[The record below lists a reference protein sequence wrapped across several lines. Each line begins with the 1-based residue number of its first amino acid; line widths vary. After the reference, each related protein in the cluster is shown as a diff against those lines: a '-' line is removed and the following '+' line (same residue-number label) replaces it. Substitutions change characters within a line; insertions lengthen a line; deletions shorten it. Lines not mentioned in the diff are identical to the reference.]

1 MEGPPPSPPARASWS
16 TRAWAHLCSFPL
28 LQEGLRSHPIVM
40 RMEVACS
47 TCLPWKHPP
56 QSCSSKCPFR
66 CWEYLSQDKWIKS
79 WQPAIKKHLVPV
91 FTSLCLSPETLHC
104 QERHQLEWPEVK
116 CTWKICE
123 IAFFWM
129 AFLLW
134 YNFLLYKLND
144 DIQTAALNF
153 LDTRIIT
160 IKKCRVPDTFWKV
173 DYFLSL
179 SEEHKVIVICLLMVQ
194 VRTWLA
200 FEYSQQI

>member
-1 MEGPPPSPPARASWS
+1 MLHASEYNWDIWVVLPALQGSGSGGTKALAEHPVAMDFVLSIKDLDNVPWKAPLPPPPARASWS

-134 YNFLLYKLND
+134 
-144 DIQTAALNF
+144 
-153 LDTRIIT
+153 
-160 IKKCRVPDTFWKV
+160 
-173 DYFLSL
+173 
-179 SEEHKVIVICLLMVQ
+179 
-194 VRTWLA
+194 
-200 FEYSQQI
+200 